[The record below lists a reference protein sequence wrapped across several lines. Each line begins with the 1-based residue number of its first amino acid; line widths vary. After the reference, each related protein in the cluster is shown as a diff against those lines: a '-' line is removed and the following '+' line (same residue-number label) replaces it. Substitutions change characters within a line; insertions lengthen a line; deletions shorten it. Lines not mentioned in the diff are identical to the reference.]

1 MLHLYIPNYVQCTR
15 LVVVIKQ
22 HYLIHSSIFCSVIL
36 VAVPEV
42 ADNPGA
48 GCVSSPSCPV
58 VSSFVWLI
66 LNDICSPSKTSTS
79 MISNPISKAR

>member
-15 LVVVIKQ
+15 LIVVIKQ
-22 HYLIHSSIFCSVIL
+22 HYLIHSSILYSLIL

-42 ADNPGA
+42 ADNPGL
-48 GCVSSPSCPV
+48 GCSSSTVDPV

-66 LNDICSPSKTSTS
+66 LNDITSPSKTSTAI
-79 MISNPISKAR
+79 ISNPISKAR